1 MKEFWQ
7 SLKSAIKSETIKFS
21 SRKRKLLLRDQ
32 VNLTKRLSV
41 LKNLLVSGVTS
52 VQSEIRELEA
62 SLNAL
67 LTAELNGIKIRSR
80 GKWIEEGELPTRY
93 FFRLQQQRFSKSQIE
108 SIYDQYEVEVFS
120 HEDIMKAHV
129 DFCANLFSRDV
140 VDESIQLD
148 LLSNVSRCLSDADRA
163 FCEGDLVL
171 AEAMAAVSGMANNK
185 SPGLDGLSS
194 EFYKKFWDLL
204 GPLLVEV
211 FNVCLF
217 DSDLCNSMKT
227 SATRLVFKKGDRKSL
242 KNWHPI

>member
-80 GKWIEEGELPTRY
+80 VKWIEEGKLPTRY
-93 FFRLQQQRFSKSQIE
+93 FF
-108 SIYDQYEVEVFS
+108 
-120 HEDIMKAHV
+120 
-129 DFCANLFSRDV
+129 
-140 VDESIQLD
+140 
-148 LLSNVSRCLSDADRA
+148 
-163 FCEGDLVL
+163 
-171 AEAMAAVSGMANNK
+171 
-185 SPGLDGLSS
+185 
-194 EFYKKFWDLL
+194 
-204 GPLLVEV
+204 
-211 FNVCLF
+211 
-217 DSDLCNSMKT
+217 
-227 SATRLVFKKGDRKSL
+227 
-242 KNWHPI
+242 

>member
-93 FFRLQQQRFSKSQIE
+93 FF
-108 SIYDQYEVEVFS
+108 
-120 HEDIMKAHV
+120 
-129 DFCANLFSRDV
+129 
-140 VDESIQLD
+140 
-148 LLSNVSRCLSDADRA
+148 
-163 FCEGDLVL
+163 
-171 AEAMAAVSGMANNK
+171 
-185 SPGLDGLSS
+185 
-194 EFYKKFWDLL
+194 
-204 GPLLVEV
+204 
-211 FNVCLF
+211 
-217 DSDLCNSMKT
+217 
-227 SATRLVFKKGDRKSL
+227 
-242 KNWHPI
+242 